1 MGRADAEKIVMARLK
16 SGGHTLTEPEAKG
29 LLRSYSIPVP
39 RSCVVKDAIGAVE
52 AAEAIG
58 YPVVLKIVSP
68 DILHKTE
75 AGGVAMGIRD
85 GKELKERL
93 ARMILELADERPT
106 ANIEGFLVEETA
118 PKGVEVIAGVVRD
131 EQFGPLVM
139 FGTGGVAVELMR
151 DVSFRLAPMTRDEAL
166 GMICEVKGFPLL
178 TGFRG
183 DTPKDLDAL
192 AETII
197 RLSEIA
203 LEIGE
208 IKEIEINPL
217 IVHEKG
223 AVAVDARAV
232 LR

>member
-1 MGRADAEKIVMARLK
+1 MGRVDAEKIVRARMK
-16 SGGHTLTEPEAKG
+16 NGGFTLTEPEAKG

-39 RSCVVKDAIGAVE
+39 RSCVVKDVIGAVE
-52 AAEAIG
+52 AADEIG
-58 YPVVLKIVSP
+58 YPVVLKAVSP

-75 AGGVAMGIRD
+75 AGGVAAGISGPD
-85 GKELKERL
+85 ELKDRL
-93 ARMILELADERPT
+93 SRMMLRLADERPT
-106 ANIEGFLVEETA
+106 ASIEGFLVEETA
-118 PKGVEVIAGVVRD
+118 SRGVEVIAGVVRD

-151 DVSFRLAPMTRDEAL
+151 DVSFRLAPMTRDEAID
-166 GMICEVKGFPLL
+166 MIREVKGYPLL

-192 AETII
+192 AETIMK
-197 RLSEIA
+197 LSEIA

-208 IKEIEINPL
+208 IKEMEINPL

>member
-1 MGRADAEKIVMARLK
+1 MGRVDAEKIIRGRLK

-39 RSCVVKDAIGAVE
+39 RSRVVKDAIGAVE

-58 YPVVLKIVSP
+58 YPVVLKVVSP

-75 AGGVAMGIRD
+75 AGGVATGISDAR
-85 GKELKERL
+85 ELKERL
-93 ARMILELADERPT
+93 SRMLLKLADERPT
-106 ANIEGFLVEETA
+106 ADIEGFLVEETA
-118 PKGVEVIAGVVRD
+118 SRGVEVIAGVVRD

-151 DVSFRLAPMTRDEAL
+151 DVSFRLAPMTKDEAH
-166 GMICEVKGFPLL
+166 GMICEVKGYPLL

-183 DTPKDLDAL
+183 DTPKDVDAL
-192 AETII
+192 ADVII
-197 RLSEIA
+197 RLSGIA

-217 IVHEKG
+217 IVHENG

>member
-1 MGRADAEKIVMARLK
+1 MGREDAEKIVMGRLK
-16 SGGHTLTEPEAKG
+16 SGGHFLTEPEAKG

-39 RSCVVKDAIGAVE
+39 RSRVVKDAIEAVK
-52 AAEAIG
+52 AADDIG
-58 YPVVLKIVSP
+58 YPIVLKIVSP

-75 AGGVAMGIRD
+75 AGGVAIGIKD
-85 GKELKERL
+85 GKELRKRQ
-93 ARMILELADERPT
+93 AMMVFELADEYPT
-106 ANIEGFLVEETA
+106 ANIEGFLVEEMA

-139 FGTGGVAVELMR
+139 FGTGGIAVELMR
-151 DVSFRLAPMTRDEAL
+151 DVSFRLAPLTKDEVM
-166 GMICEVKGFPLL
+166 GMIAEVKGYPLL

-183 DTPKDLDAL
+183 DTAKDIDAL
-192 AETII
+192 ADTII
-197 RLSEIA
+197 KLSEIVME
-203 LEIGE
+203 LEG

-217 IVHEKG
+217 IVHESG